1 MLAMPH
7 HDYVR
12 IVHSVPTYQ
21 GQLFSV
27 ALRDVVIQVPKNL
40 SVINSSGDRRFT
52 NFSEWNQK
60 SFVFVF
66 QLVRQIRPDLERT
79 VTTVTADCRPTL
91 KLPTREWH
99 LAAVTFQTTTNSTK
113 GTQPRKQS
121 KPRSSRQQQP
131 KLILQSKVNKFEK
144 IRKIKKGF

>member
-99 LAAVTFQTTTNSTK
+99 LAAVTFQTTTSSTK